1 MGIKKEK
8 NSKNKP
14 RAAAQSK
21 AQIEQAAKKLL
32 EPEIAGLGY
41 EIWDLEYY
49 SADGQWQLEITIENP
64 SGVPISFED
73 CEKVTRAV
81 TPVLDR
87 EDPIENSYCLA
98 VGSPGLNRELK
109 NAGQLKK
116 YTGKEVTVKLFAKN
130 ELAGDKSFEA
140 VLKEAGGPEG
150 DFVFEL
156 AGAAA
161 LTLKKNEIAHIY
173 ARDEIDI

>member
-8 NSKNKP
+8 NNKNKP
-14 RAAAQSK
+14 RAAAYSK
-21 AQIEQAAKKLL
+21 NRIEQAARRLL
-32 EPEIAGLGY
+32 EPEIAELGY

-49 SADGQWQLEITIENP
+49 NDGQWQLEITIENP
-64 SGVPISFED
+64 SGIAISFED

-81 TPVLDR
+81 TPLLDR

-109 NAGQLKK
+109 NAGHLKK
-116 YTGKEVTVKLFAKN
+116 YIDKQVKVKLFAKN
-130 ELAGDKSFEA
+130 EQAGDKSFDA
-140 VLKEAGGPEG
+140 VLKEAGGPG
-150 DFVFEL
+150 SDFVFEL
-156 AGAAA
+156 ASGAN

-173 ARDEIDI
+173 ARDEIGI